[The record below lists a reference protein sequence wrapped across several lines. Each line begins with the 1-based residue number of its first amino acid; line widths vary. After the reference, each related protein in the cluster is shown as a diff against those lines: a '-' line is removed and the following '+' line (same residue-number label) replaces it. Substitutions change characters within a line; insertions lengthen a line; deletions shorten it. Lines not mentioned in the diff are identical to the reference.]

1 MFRKVTALAVVSLLA
16 QALAADFSSFNCF
29 KPVIKGSTV
38 PVGACCEKLVQ
49 YAHSSVWFAYAG
61 KNCNDAPVRP
71 HVAAFSSLTIRPGLR
86 SASLSP
92 TKEGENSFFGC
103 PADRVEACCDAAQV
117 EPDKST
123 SPTCLLPLN
132 GDASLPKAEETFTT
146 MLKPQNTSAV

>member
-61 KNCNDAPVRP
+61 KNC
-71 HVAAFSSLTIRPGLR
+71 LR